1 MLWGGN
7 MNIND
12 IIVNLEEIKYNHS
25 SINLDS
31 FSVNYIISLLLH
43 PKNISLLEDSVDD
56 LNKLRNVSNNISCL
70 RTTKCSFNE
79 YNYFQKVMG
88 QISMKLA
95 MNIFNDME
103 YSLFEEILK
112 FINFTIEDINKMSD
126 SIWGS
131 AKISNI
137 KLDLDGFIEIL
148 PDIYSE
154 FIPENTIYKILE
166 NTIADDIKVFIG
178 SHRFVLV
185 DYSKRLAIKIP
196 RSNVN
201 GIVDSINEI
210 ELYKRLKGTE
220 VENSISPIYE
230 MGSYEQPII
239 STIAVTRLYDV
250 ETPEVKTVIERVNNY
265 LISNMTIYI
274 DDMHIHHGNVGE
286 FNNEPIIIDYGSIEP
301 IK

>member
-1 MLWGGN
+1 
-7 MNIND
+7 MNISD
-12 IIVNLEEIKYNHS
+12 IIINLEEIKYNHS

-43 PKNISLLEDSVDD
+43 PKNISLLEDSADD

-112 FINFTIEDINKMSD
+112 FINFTIENINKMSD
-126 SIWGS
+126 IIWS
-131 AKISNI
+131 TAKISNI
-137 KLDLDGFIEIL
+137 KLDLEDFIEII

-154 FIPENTIYKILE
+154 YIPENTIYKILE
-166 NTIADDIKVFIG
+166 NTIADDIKVFMG

-201 GIVDSINEI
+201 GIFDSMSEI
-210 ELYKRLKGTE
+210 QLYKRLKGTE
-220 VENSISPIYE
+220 IEDSISPIYE
-230 MGSYEQPII
+230 MGDYEQPII
-239 STIAVTRLYDV
+239 STIAITRLYDV
-250 ETPEVKTVIERVNNY
+250 ETPEVKTVIEKVNHY
-265 LISNMTIYI
+265 LITNMNIHI
-274 DDMHIHHGNVGE
+274 DDLHIHHGNAGE
-286 FNNEPIIIDYGSIEP
+286 FNNAPIIIDYGSIEP
-301 IK
+301 YKK